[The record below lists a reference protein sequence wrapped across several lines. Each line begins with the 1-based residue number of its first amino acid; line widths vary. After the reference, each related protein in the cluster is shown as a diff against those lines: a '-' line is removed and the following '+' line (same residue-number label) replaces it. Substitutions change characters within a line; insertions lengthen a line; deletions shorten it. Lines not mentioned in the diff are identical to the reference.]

1 MIDWGHS
8 GPVLIAAFLASLVE
22 FVEALTIV
30 LAVGVTRGWRWA
42 LIGTGAGG
50 LLLILLTLVF
60 GPTLQLVPLATL
72 QIVVG
77 VLLLLFGMRWLRK
90 AILRAAGIIRLHDE
104 EKIFAKQTKAMG
116 TAGFGFGPAAFDGIA
131 FIATFKAVVIEGLE
145 VVFIVIAV
153 GATGRMLIPAS
164 VGAAAAALIVVLLGI
179 VLHRP
184 LARVPE
190 NTLKFS
196 VGVLLSAFG
205 VFWIGEGLRLR
216 WSGED
221 WAILA
226 LAAGFF
232 FVSALGVVLAK
243 RHASDEVMRQA
254 KGRNAD
260 ELGQET
266 PGDSN

>member
-8 GPVLIAAFLASLVE
+8 GPAVIAAFLASLVE

-42 LIGTGAGG
+42 LIGTAAGT
-50 LLLILLTLVF
+50 LLLILFTVGF
-60 GPTLQLVPLATL
+60 GPALELVPLATL
-72 QIVVG
+72 QIVIG
-77 VLLLLFGMRWLRK
+77 ILLLLFGMRWLRK
-90 AILRAAGIIRLHDE
+90 AILRAAGILSLHDE
-104 EKIFAKQTKAMG
+104 EKIFAMQTKTLDAIG
-116 TAGFGFGPAAFDGIA
+116 VRFGSAAIDGIA
-131 FIATFKAVVIEGLE
+131 FITTFKAVVIEGLE

-153 GATGRMLIPAS
+153 GATGGMLIPAS
-164 VGAAAAALIVVLLGI
+164 LGAAAAAILVVLLGI

-216 WSGED
+216 WPGED

-226 LAAGFF
+226 LAAGFLSF
-232 FVSALGVVLAK
+232 ASLGVVLAK
-243 RHASDEVMRQA
+243 RRTLSENEVMR
-254 KGRNAD
+254 
-260 ELGQET
+260 
-266 PGDSN
+266 

>member
-8 GPVLIAAFLASLVE
+8 GPAVIAAFLASLVE

-42 LIGTGAGG
+42 LIGTAAGT
-50 LLLILLTLVF
+50 LLLILLTLGF
-60 GPTLQLVPLATL
+60 GPALQLVALATL
-72 QIVVG
+72 QIVIG
-77 VLLLLFGMRWLRK
+77 ILLLLFGMRWLRK
-90 AILRAAGIIRLHDE
+90 AILRAAGVLSLHDE
-104 EKIFAKQTKAMG
+104 EKIFAKQTK
-116 TAGFGFGPAAFDGIA
+116 TLAAVGVRVGSAAVDGIA
-131 FIATFKAVVIEGLE
+131 FITTFKAVVIEGLE

-153 GATGRMLIPAS
+153 GATGGMLVPAS
-164 VGAAAAALIVVLLGI
+164 LGAAAAAILVVLLGI

-184 LARVPE
+184 LARIPE

-216 WSGED
+216 WPGED

-226 LAAGFF
+226 LAAGFLSF
-232 FVSALGVVLAK
+232 AGLAVVLAK
-243 RHASDEVMRQA
+243 RRILSENEVMR
-254 KGRNAD
+254 
-260 ELGQET
+260 
-266 PGDSN
+266 

>member
-1 MIDWGHS
+1 MTDWGHS
-8 GPVLIAAFLASLVE
+8 GPALIAAFFASLVE

-42 LIGTGAGG
+42 LIGGAAGG
-50 LLLILLTLVF
+50 VMLILLTLAL
-60 GPTLQLVPLATL
+60 GPALQLVPLATL
-72 QIVVG
+72 QVVVG

-104 EKIFAKQTKAMG
+104 EKIFVDQAQAMG
-116 TAGFGFGPAAFDGIA
+116 VTSFRSGSDAFDAIA
-131 FIATFKAVVIEGLE
+131 FVTTFKAVMIEGLE

-153 GATGRMLIPAS
+153 GVTGHMLIPAS
-164 VGAAAAALIVVLLGI
+164 IGAVSAALIVVLLGI
-179 VLHRP
+179 ALHRP

-196 VGVLLSAFG
+196 VGILLSAFG
-205 VFWIGEGLRLR
+205 VFWIGEGIHLP
-216 WSGED
+216 WPGED

-232 FVSALGVVLAK
+232 AFSALSVAIAK
-243 RHASDEVMRQA
+243 RRVHLR
-254 KGRNAD
+254 
-260 ELGQET
+260 GQHIT
-266 PGDSN
+266 T